1 MPHPI
6 ATSTPGTT
14 SACTIITPAVS
25 LRQKALT
32 AVRRAE
38 QRARETYDIKL
49 PQAAL
54 DFSLR
59 GRCAGQARVERK
71 GATHLRINLQLLA
84 ENLDDYLSQ
93 TIAHEVSHLVVNW
106 QARNKRL
113 QPRPHG
119 TEWQTVMRDCFGLE
133 AKRCHSYRTTPA
145 RVVPRPFLYTCSCRE
160 HRLTSI
166 MHNRIGCN
174 YQALCKACR
183 TPLQFVARGKDC

>member
-1 MPHPI
+1 MHNNF
-6 ATSTPGTT
+6 S
-14 SACTIITPAVS
+14 SS
-25 LRQKALT
+25 ELKDMALA

-38 QRARETYDIKL
+38 EQVRHYYGTRL

-59 GRCAGQARVERK
+59 GRCAGQARVEK
-71 GATHLRINLQLLA
+71 NGATHLRINLQLLA

-93 TIAHEVSHLVVNW
+93 TIAHEVAHLVVNW
-106 QARNKRL
+106 QARKMRL

-119 TEWQTVMRDCFGLE
+119 NEWQAVMLDCFGLE
-133 AKRCHSYRTTPA
+133 PKRCHSYQTTPA
-145 RVVPRPFLYTCSCRE
+145 RVVPRPFLYTCGCRE

-166 MHNRIGCN
+166 MHNRIGRS

-183 TPLQFVARGKDC
+183 TPLRFVSRKKL